1 MSQTRAAWRSV
12 AACLCTTTIGL
23 GLARFAYTPLI
34 PALIAAHWFA
44 PAQAVYLGAANII
57 GYLAGALTA
66 RFVAHRLGVRAAL
79 RVFMVLATGSLLAC
93 AHRGGFAWF
102 LPWRLLSGFAGAG
115 LVVLAAPSVLP
126 LLPEK
131 HRGFAGG
138 VIFLGVGIGVVL
150 SGTVMPLLLQIGV
163 AWAWLGLALAAFGL
177 SAFAWL
183 NLPPDPPL
191 QTGAVAERSP
201 TSTALWALY
210 AAYGLGAVGQVP
222 ALLFMADF
230 VARGLGDGVAA
241 GSRMWAVFGLGA
253 LAGPLGAGSL
263 ADAIGFVATLRSLFI
278 SQILA
283 LASLVL
289 WPSLPVV
296 AGANFLLGAGVPAL
310 VVLVLGR
317 SQFLAGSDA
326 EARRRAWSLATTGYA
341 LGQAL
346 GAYGFSTAF
355 AHLGRYNLLFCAA
368 ALFMAIGLMAG
379 EISRSAA
386 LQKPS
391 GQRKARLSADER
403 R

>member
-1 MSQTRAAWRSV
+1 VSQTTAAWRGV

-44 PAQAVYLGAANII
+44 PSQAVYLGAANII
-57 GYLAGALTA
+57 GYLAGALAA
-66 RFVAHRLGVRAAL
+66 RFVARRLGVRAAL
-79 RVFMVLATGSLLAC
+79 RMFMALATASLLAC
-93 AHRGGFAWF
+93 AHQGGFAWF

-126 LLPEK
+126 LLPAR
-131 HRGFAGG
+131 HRGLAGG
-138 VIFLGVGIGVVL
+138 VIFLGIGIGVVI

-163 AWAWLGLALAAFGL
+163 AAAWLGLASAAFGL
-177 SAFAWL
+177 SVFAWI

-191 QTGAVAERSP
+191 QTGAAAGRSA

-230 VARGLGDGVAA
+230 VARGLGDGVSA
-241 GSRMWAVFGLGA
+241 GSHMWAVFGLGA

-263 ADAIGFVATLRSLFI
+263 ADRIGSVATLRGLFI
-278 SQILA
+278 SQVVA

-289 WPSLPVV
+289 LPSLPVV
-296 AGANFLLGAGVPAL
+296 AAANFVLGAGVPAF

-317 SQFLAGSDA
+317 SQILAGSDTD
-326 EARRRAWSLATTGYA
+326 ARRRAWSLATTGYA

-355 AHLGRYNLLFCAA
+355 ARLGRYDLLFSSAA
-368 ALFMAIGLMAG
+368 FFMALGCIAG
-379 EISRSAA
+379 ELSRM
-386 LQKPS
+386 
-391 GQRKARLSADER
+391 REEVRL
-403 R
+403 